1 MKIYWLV
8 LMLCMA
14 ASSYGTS
21 VDYASPPK
29 SIDIIA
35 WQVQASNGVSTEL
48 LYTSVS
54 TNQMDKILKKA
65 VSGCPEVSLSINLSS
80 RISISNTIWLQDMA
94 EKHGITNIT
103 LRLNQTRPPKPP
115 DKFNGFK
122 D

>member
-1 MKIYWLV
+1 
-8 LMLCMA
+8 MA